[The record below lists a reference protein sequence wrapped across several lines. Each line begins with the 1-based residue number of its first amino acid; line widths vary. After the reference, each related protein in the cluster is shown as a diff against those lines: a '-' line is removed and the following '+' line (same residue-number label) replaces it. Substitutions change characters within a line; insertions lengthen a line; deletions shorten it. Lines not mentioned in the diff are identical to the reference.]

1 MSLKTL
7 WYMVMAKVIVIGLVI
22 ATGLKFFQ
30 AGNLTPFIPPARP
43 APEGDQTVLDAVLG
57 AFGGGTPHVFGVWG
71 LFAAAPAIAF
81 AYIGFDLIATS
92 SEETDDAPRKVPR
105 GILTAL
111 LTAIVLY
118 AAVAIALVGMVGM
131 DGFAKLDP
139 DKLLLAAAFDEVGA
153 GAMGKIV
160 DLGAVLA
167 LTTVILVVMISLTR
181 VVFSMAR
188 DGLLP
193 RPLAAMSRYKV
204 PSRATLLAG
213 GAAVVMSQTFDVLT
227 LEQLVVIGTLF
238 AFLFVAAAVLALRH
252 SQPDLHRPFR
262 MPAAP
267 LIVIATILAV
277 GWLMLN
283 LKVETWAYFAIWMAF
298 GLVLYLVYGRRKS
311 QMKLLLDEPP
321 APPVSARLGAAP
333 PPGALPPESP
343 GSLPPGVVPVGGPVF
358 GEPAFGEPGLGDPVP
373 YEPGGWPG
381 ERRPGTPES
390 PYPTGRYSTGR
401 QPGGQ
406 FAREPYQAEQPPPGR
421 YERDDRGRTP
431 GPYSSGSYGPGRPA
445 DPYAV
450 DPGVPNP
457 YATGPYATGPYDSGD
472 QDRGEDDYGEDPPDS
487 RYRR

>member
-1 MSLKTL
+1 M
-7 WYMVMAKVIVIGLVI
+7 
-22 ATGLKFFQ
+22 
-30 AGNLTPFIPPARP
+30 
-43 APEGDQTVLDAVLG
+43 
-57 AFGGGTPHVFGVWG
+57 FGIWG

-81 AYIGFDLIATS
+81 AYIGFDLIATA

-118 AAVAIALVGMVGM
+118 AAVAIALVGMGS
-131 DGFAKLDP
+131 GWLFAKLNP
-139 DKLLLAAAFDEVGA
+139 DKLLIAAAFDEVGA

-160 DLGAVLA
+160 DVGAVLA

-193 RPLAAMSRYKV
+193 RPLASMSRYKV

-262 MPAAP
+262 IATAP
-267 LIVIATILAV
+267 LVVIATILAV

-283 LKVETWAYFAIWMAF
+283 LKVETWAYFAIWMAV

-333 PPGALPPESP
+333 PPGRSRPSP
-343 GSLPPGVVPVGGPVF
+343 RQPAARGVPVGGP
-358 GEPAFGEPGLGDPVP
+358 GLGEPGLGDPGP

-381 ERRPGTPES
+381 ERRPGMPES

-406 FAREPYQAEQPPPGR
+406 FAREPYQAEQRPPER
-421 YERDDRGRTP
+421 YEQYERDDRGRT
-431 GPYSSGSYGPGRPA
+431 GPYGPGLPA

-457 YATGPYATGPYDSGD
+457 YAFGPYATGPYNSGEQSYGE
-472 QDRGEDDYGEDPPDS
+472 QDHGENDYGEEPPGS